1 MEVRPVIPRSAAA
14 IAVLL
19 LVPTTSCASS
29 RSAAEAPRDPG
40 GDLTANAVRAC
51 LDTRPSDD
59 SGLVFRTTRRSSD
72 NFVGVVMMDL
82 TQSPVRTA
90 TVGIAVYPDADL
102 LDAYEERARQDP
114 EDEVARV
121 RNAVVSY
128 HGPFTGRLAVGERWV
143 EGCVR

>member
-1 MEVRPVIPRSAAA
+1 MSRSVAA
-14 IAVLL
+14 IVAVLL
-19 LVPTTSCASS
+19 LVLTTSCAPS
-29 RSAAEAPRDPG
+29 RSAAEVARGPG

-51 LDTRPSDD
+51 LDTRAWDD
-59 SGLVFRTTRRSSD
+59 SGLVFRTTKKSSD

-90 TVGIAVYPDADL
+90 TVGIAVYPDAL
-102 LDAYEERARQDP
+102 LVDAYEERARQDA

-128 HGPFTGRLAVGERWV
+128 HGPFTGRLAVGERLV
-143 EGCVR
+143 QRCVR

>member
-1 MEVRPVIPRSAAA
+1 MVAA
-14 IAVLL
+14 LL
-19 LVPTTSCASS
+19 LVLTTSCAVS
-29 RSAAEAPRDPG
+29 RSAADIPRDPG
-40 GDLTANAVRAC
+40 GDMTANAVRAC
-51 LDTRPSDD
+51 LDRLPRDD

-90 TVGIAVYPDADL
+90 TVGIAVYADADL

-114 EDEVARV
+114 GDEVARV

-128 HGPFTGRLAVGERWV
+128 RGPFTGKLALGEGWV

>member
-1 MEVRPVIPRSAAA
+1 MSTSVAA
-14 IAVLL
+14 IAAVILL
-19 LVPTTSCASS
+19 ALTTSCA
-29 RSAAEAPRDPG
+29 RSAAEVPRDPG

-51 LDTRPSDD
+51 LDTRPWDD
-59 SGLVFRTTRRSSD
+59 SGLVFRTTKRSSD

-90 TVGIAVYPDADL
+90 TVGIAVYPDALL
-102 LDAYEERARQDP
+102 LDAYEERARQDA

-128 HGPFTGRLAVGERWV
+128 HGPFTGRLAVGERLV
-143 EGCVR
+143 ERCVR

>member
-1 MEVRPVIPRSAAA
+1 MSRSGAA
-14 IAVLL
+14 IVTALL
-19 LVPTTSCASS
+19 LALLPSCAPS

-51 LDTRPSDD
+51 LDTRPWDD
-59 SGLVFRTTRRSSD
+59 SGLVFRTTRKSSD

-90 TVGIAVYPDADL
+90 TVGIAVYADADL

-114 EDEVARV
+114 GDEVARV
-121 RNAVVSY
+121 RNAVVAY
-128 HGPFTGRLAVGERWV
+128 HGPFTGRLDLGERWV
-143 EGCVR
+143 EGCLR